1 MLLANKLEK
10 IPDPRNAKEHC
21 QSFIRKKN
29 NTKSV
34 NQLKVITYEP
44 KTFEIPNIV
53 DIKSIIT
60 EHQKTSHKL
69 SKTIRQAKKVGSNSP
84 LYSDTKRVK
93 IFWKIENIKITKRA
107 HPFKAY
113 SSSYNV
119 EILNCFNP
127 ELQLKDTESAIKS
140 KFIELLTKLQGF
152 KFVATLTLVFKN
164 IESEDKTK
172 YGTFYSSSKAEIIIN
187 KGVIDDVFQSIYT
200 IIISDIQNL

>member
-1 MLLANKLEK
+1 M
-10 IPDPRNAKEHC
+10 
-21 QSFIRKKN
+21 
-29 NTKSV
+29 
-34 NQLKVITYEP
+34 
-44 KTFEIPNIV
+44 
-53 DIKSIIT
+53 
-60 EHQKTSHKL
+60 
-69 SKTIRQAKKVGSNSP
+69 
-84 LYSDTKRVK
+84 
-93 IFWKIENIKITKRA
+93 
-107 HPFKAY
+107 
-113 SSSYNV
+113 YNV

-187 KGVIDDVFQSIYT
+187 KSVIDDVFQSIYT